1 MSELII
7 QSVMKVFVDRIAP
20 DTGSVK
26 YIYSRLYD
34 CTPSPAADSGRY
46 AGLFPTIAR
55 INHSCRPNV
64 VWGQRGKDPMAKEV
78 RVTRR

>member
-1 MSELII
+1 MFFSWLYIFEYVRISEYL
-7 QSVMKVFVDRIAP
+7 
-20 DTGSVK
+20 DTRRL
-26 YIYSRLYD
+26 SR
-34 CTPSPAADSGRY
+34 CTPCPAADSGRC

-64 VWGQRGKDPMAKEV
+64 VWGQRGKNPMAKEV